1 MFTGKNKADGQKRS
15 YEANERDVPLY
26 GCIASFSSIGKEG
39 DTMSEEVAGT
49 IQLDLEIGSDLDK
62 GIQEESSKLADR
74 IQKQVDS
81 MSKDMFKSLRECIT
95 SSLDKMNE
103 AINASFDR
111 TKTEMQSFIQQMA
124 EMVKHISGIQMP
136 YNQAEN
142 DAQPQSMSNK
152 PSSTRAPPGISISNP
167 KIKLDPQFDTEMFRQ
182 KYEELKSMMDAYD
195 NQIMAKQA
203 ERKELLEGFTPNMS
217 EKASA
222 ALDRQIM
229 KLDMQIEKLQNAA
242 ERTNITLSA
251 MDRQTSKKVE
261 MAQSS
266 TSGQSVNE
274 KANDMVP
281 KSQNHV
287 ISFFKEFASR
297 VAYLSKETLD
307 AAVHFKLF
315 GIVINGTKEKLMQ
328 FKVVNQMVSWFKKAA
343 SALGAFI
350 KKLSVAALNKFN
362 NGVKALGKNLVSL
375 AGKLLGIGSAS
386 KKASGG
392 MGGAHRSVGQ
402 LIKSFTIFSLIFP
415 LVSKGIMALGQNLMA
430 TLKTNST
437 FANSLNAIKSNL
449 ATAFTPILQAI
460 LPALNAL
467 MSALSTIT
475 AYIAA
480 FIAGIFGKTY
490 SQAKQATAGI
500 YAAKDAM
507 GAYGSAAKET
517 AKQLGSL
524 AGFDE
529 INTINGQDNS
539 GTNSGS
545 GGGDASVYTPSD
557 VDENV
562 VSKWVQKLKELWE
575 KGDYAGIGK
584 IIGEQINKAVTSF
597 TKWISW
603 DNVGNSITEFTDGFC
618 SLFNSLVS
626 TINWENIG
634 KMFGEGI
641 NTIAR
646 TIRQLLE
653 GINWL
658 NIGMALANGLNGIVH
673 TVDWENLG
681 ATIGAY
687 FQARINA
694 LYGFVTTADW
704 PGIGQALADGVM
716 GMINS
721 ISWDTAAAALAIGLS
736 GLISSA
742 HNFITNIDWRGL
754 GNKIASSINTF
765 FKNINW
771 KDFGMTVSDG
781 ILGILNMLCNAV
793 KEIDW
798 GALGHDIAD
807 ALLNID
813 WWGIITGLGDL
824 LVRWI
829 LGLGDMVFTAFGDIA
844 GAMWDGLCKGI
855 DEFFSDP
862 VAFIREHIVDPFVK
876 WVKSLFGIHSPSTV
890 MSDIGGWLI
899 KGLFKGISDLM
910 GWLLDGIGGLFGGI
924 GDVISGV
931 WDGILS
937 TASSAWDGITGFL
950 GDTWD
955 GLKQKAADTWDD
967 LKDGVSSTWDNI
979 KQGASSAWDGICGN
993 IGGFVSSIS
1002 QKVSSGFNN
1011 AKNSANTSTA
1021 ELKTGVLNK
1030 FGEINSN
1037 LLSLPSKLRNIGSD
1051 MFARMNDGINGK
1063 IGSVK
1068 STISIGMDNATS
1080 VLKSMKGSATTWGSD
1095 MMTGF
1100 KNGIDSSKS
1109 IVTQAARSVALSVSR
1124 LLHFSRPDEGP
1135 LRDYETWMPDMIKG
1149 LSDTLTLS
1157 APSFID
1163 RVRSL
1168 ASNMSN
1174 VMRSSLQE
1182 PELAFAGSRD
1192 MNMSDLSRDY
1202 DGKDDVDKMDTII
1215 TYLSLILETVSSDKD
1230 IMCNLKILLDD
1241 SVIKDEIVK
1250 LNKESIAK
1258 TGKPLFG

>member
-1 MFTGKNKADGQKRS
+1 
-15 YEANERDVPLY
+15 
-26 GCIASFSSIGKEG
+26 
-39 DTMSEEVAGT
+39 MSEEVAGT

-124 EMVKHISGIQMP
+124 EMAKHMSGIQMP

-142 DAQPQSMSNK
+142 DAQPQSMSGKAN
-152 PSSTRAPPGISISNP
+152 STRAPPGITIRKP
-167 KIKLDPQFDTEMFRQ
+167 KIKFDPQFDTEMFCQ
-182 KYEELKSMMDAYD
+182 KYEELESMMDIYD

-251 MDRQTSKKVE
+251 MDRQISQSNNGDVPPQEMPEVSQFSNLKVFPGLDGMKE
-261 MAQSS
+261 KFRSLRNALS
-266 TSGQSVNE
+266 TVKTG
-274 KANDMVP
+274 M
-281 KSQNHV
+281 
-287 ISFFKEFASR
+287 I
-297 VAYLSKETLD
+297 D
-307 AAVHFKLF
+307 AANSMTGLNGVMVRLPLK
-315 GIVINGTKEKLMQ
+315 IVSKGAHLIGTG
-328 FKVVNQMVSWFKKAA
+328 FRKAA
-343 SALGAFI
+343 SAVSNFI
-350 KKLSVAALNKFN
+350 KKLSVTMLNKFS
-362 NGVKALGKNLVSL
+362 NGVKSLGKNLVSL

-754 GNKIASSINTF
+754 GNKIASSINAF

-781 ILGILNMLCNAV
+781 ILGILDMLCNAV

-824 LVRWI
+824 LVRLI

-876 WVKSLFGIHSPSTV
+876 WLKSLFGIHSPSTV
-890 MSDIGGWLI
+890 MADIGKWLI
-899 KGLFKGISDLM
+899 KGLFNGISSLM
-910 GWLLDGIGGLFGGI
+910 GWLLDGIGGLFSGI

-931 WDGILS
+931 WDGIQS
-937 TASSAWDGITGFL
+937 TASDAWNGITGFL

-955 GLKQKAADTWDD
+955 GLKRKASDTWDD
-967 LKDGVSSTWDNI
+967 LKDGVSSTWDSI

-1037 LLSLPSKLRNIGSD
+1037 LLSFPSKLRNIGSD

-1080 VLKSMKGSATTWGSD
+1080 VLKSMKGNATTWGSD

-1109 IVTQAARSVALSVSR
+1109 IVAQAARSVALSVSR

-1135 LRDYETWMPDMIKG
+1135 LRDYETWMPDMMKG

-1168 ASNMSN
+1168 ANNMSN

-1192 MNMSDLSRDY
+1192 MNMSDLSCDY
-1202 DGKDDVDKMDTII
+1202 DGKDDIDKMDTII

-1258 TGKPLFG
+1258 TGKPLFQT